1 MRSLVKFLLIKKKLE
16 EESIMKWFSHGR
28 RLVDVNVVDFYRAYN
43 EDSKF
48 VGQCRDE
55 EAGADDI
62 QRA

>member
-1 MRSLVKFLLIKKKLE
+1 
-16 EESIMKWFSHGR
+16 
-28 RLVDVNVVDFYRAYN
+28 VNVVDFYRAYS
-43 EDSKF
+43 EDWKF